1 MGDLR
6 FCESCGGA
14 LAQTGVLSSSCPR
27 CMVDLGL
34 EPLSL
39 ADEASS
45 IVGQPLAHYRVSGLL
60 GAGGMGVVWK
70 ATDTRLGREV
80 ALKMLAEDFHRH
92 GERPLRF
99 EREAKLLASLNHPNI
114 AAIHGL
120 EEDQGIRFLV
130 LEFVEGETLA
140 DRLSRGAIPL
150 DESLKLA
157 RQISDAL
164 EAAHEKGIVHRDLK
178 PGNIKIAADGTV
190 KVLDFGL
197 AKAFADEEAEVHAP
211 GSRPRSIDATQH
223 GMILGTAAY
232 MAPEQVRG
240 KRVDKRVDIW
250 AFGAVLYEMV
260 TGTRAFPGT
269 DPAETMDSVVT
280 KEPDFDLAPARV
292 QRLLR
297 KCLEKEPKNRL
308 RDIADAWELV
318 DEPLP
323 VAAAQAKA
331 KRRTAML
338 SWTLASV
345 LLTLV
350 VVFLSYSPNSPPPSR
365 VTFQIQAAP
374 GSRLPVDTPA
384 VSNDGRVA
392 YTVSHEGVTRI
403 HVASIES
410 GETQVL
416 LGTEGASHPV
426 WSPAEDALLF
436 AARQRL
442 KRIDLSNG
450 SVRDLSRIGFPEQT
464 VWNQNDDIV
473 LRYEGELLR
482 LSGRGDNSTPI
493 PNSSGD
499 RHLAFLQDSKRFLV
513 LAINDDPSS
522 IQLGSIDSGERTL
535 VIDNVQSA
543 PILAPTPSGKT
554 YLLFQRDS
562 HLFAQEFDEVSAK
575 VLGAPEVLIPN
586 IGLVGDP
593 PVRPA
598 VGVSASGN
606 LAYQNRVTIPR
617 RQMIWVNR
625 SGAPVHTLTPEV
637 SVARWRLSPD
647 QSFVVGTRASGGQD
661 IWVTN
666 LDNSF
671 SGRLTFGD
679 TRENFPVWS
688 SDGSRVAYWSSLS
701 GIYAVDAD
709 GSGKSQLLM
718 ELPGPGVPSSWS
730 GNHLLYTFPETPVS
744 KLYML
749 DVTTKEVTQVGS
761 AYGHSFAGEFSPDGK
776 SLAFCSDQSGRHE
789 VYVRPVPPGAGETQ
803 VSLGGG
809 VAPRWN
815 GDGTELFFASLD
827 GDVMAVGM
835 ELGKPVAAGPTKLFS
850 LGYGRNGYAPGYDV
864 ARDGQ
869 RFLIAPPAEGNAPI
883 TVVLNW
889 WTMLER

>member
-6 FCESCGGA
+6 LCESCGGA
-14 LAQTGVLSSSCPR
+14 LAQTGVLSRCCPR
-27 CMVDLGL
+27 CMVELGL

-39 ADEASS
+39 ADEGSS
-45 IVGQPLAHYRVSGLL
+45 MVGQPLAHYQISALL

-70 ATDTRLGREV
+70 AADTRLGREV

-92 GERPLRF
+92 GDRPLRF

-120 EEDQGIRFLV
+120 DEDQGIRFLV
-130 LEFVEGETLA
+130 LELVEGETLA

-197 AKAFADEEAEVHAP
+197 AKAFADEEAEVDAP
-211 GSRPRSIDATQH
+211 GSRPPSIEATQH

-232 MAPEQVRG
+232 MAPEQARG
-240 KRVDKRVDIW
+240 TRVDKRVDIW

-269 DPAETMDSVVT
+269 DPAETMASVVT
-280 KEPDFDLAPARV
+280 KEPDFDRAPARV

-297 KCLEKEPKNRL
+297 RCLEKEPKNRL

-323 VAAAQAKA
+323 VAAAQTKA
-331 KRRTAML
+331 KRHTAKL
-338 SWTLASV
+338 PWILVSV
-345 LLTLV
+345 LGTLV
-350 VVFLSYSPNSPPPSR
+350 VVFLSYWPNSPPRSR
-365 VTFQIQAAP
+365 VTFQIQAPP
-374 GSRLPVDTPA
+374 GSRLPLDTPA

-392 YTVSHEGVTRI
+392 YAVTDHEGVTRI
-403 HVASIES
+403 HVSSIES
-410 GETQVL
+410 GETRVL

-442 KRIDLSNG
+442 KRLDLSNG
-450 SVRDLSRIGFPEQT
+450 SVRDLIRIGLPGQT

-473 LRYEGELLR
+473 ARVEGKLVRVSEQ
-482 LSGRGDNSTPI
+482 GDNSTPI
-493 PNSSGD
+493 PNSSLD
-499 RHLAFLQDSKRFLV
+499 MYPAFLRDSRRFLV
-513 LAINDDPSS
+513 LANGLNS
-522 IQLGSIDSGERTL
+522 IQLGSLDSGERTL
-535 VIDNVQSA
+535 VVDNVQSA

-562 HLFAQEFDEVSAK
+562 HLFAQEFDEVSGK
-575 VLGAPEVLIPN
+575 VLGTPEVLIPD
-586 IGLVGDP
+586 VGMVGQP
-593 PVRPA
+593 AVRPA

-606 LAYQNRVTIPR
+606 LAYQNHQETTRHLT
-617 RQMIWVNR
+617 WVDR
-625 SGAPVHTLTPEV
+625 SGAPVHALSPEV
-637 SVARWRLSPD
+637 SVYKPRLSPD
-647 QSFVVGTRASGGQD
+647 QSFVVGTRPSGVED

-666 LDNSF
+666 LNGPSLR
-671 SGRLTFGD
+671 RLTFGD
-679 TRENFPVWS
+679 TTENFPVWS
-688 SDGSRVAYWSSLS
+688 SDGSRVAYVRSLR
-701 GIYAVDAD
+701 GIYAADAD
-709 GSGKSQLLM
+709 GVGESQLT
-718 ELPGPGVPSSWS
+718 ETPGLPWSWS
-730 GNHLLYTFPETPVS
+730 GKHLLYSFPEPPLS

-761 AYGHSFAGEFSPDGK
+761 AYGNSFLGRGVFAGRK
-776 SLAFCSDQSGRHE
+776 VL
-789 VYVRPVPPGAGETQ
+789 
-803 VSLGGG
+803 
-809 VAPRWN
+809 
-815 GDGTELFFASLD
+815 
-827 GDVMAVGM
+827 
-835 ELGKPVAAGPTKLFS
+835 
-850 LGYGRNGYAPGYDV
+850 
-864 ARDGQ
+864 
-869 RFLIAPPAEGNAPI
+869 RFL
-883 TVVLNW
+883 L
-889 WTMLER
+889 R